1 MSSAYQHQSPLLPSS
16 RDIRNLVWST
26 LALRFLTILIAFLS
40 SYLPLFDASP
50 SLVSPDPDSPLLS
63 RFASIAM
70 RWDAFHYLTIA
81 RHGYR
86 YEHQYAFMPGLP
98 ILLRILSHFG
108 TWLSPSLLIATVIP
122 HFVLSTLFSLDT
134 TRLLYL
140 LSLHQ
145 SGSRHLALLSSYLS
159 LLPSSPSILHLL
171 APYTEPWFTWASY
184 KGKNP
189 LSHTSLFHFRQPIVF
204 FYAYRHALLCPASM
218 AQSSLPLLVCRL
230 LPI

>member
-1 MSSAYQHQSPLLPSS
+1 MLSPAYQQQSPPLPSS

-40 SYLPLFDASP
+40 SYLSLFDASP
-50 SLVSPDPDSPLLS
+50 SLVSSDPDSPLLS

-81 RHGYR
+81 HRGYR

-108 TWLSPSLLIATVIP
+108 LWLSPELLVSTIIP
-122 HFVLSTLFSLDT
+122 HFILSTLFSLDT

-140 LSLHQ
+140 LSLHHT
-145 SGSRHLALLSSYLS
+145 GSRHIALLSAYLS
-159 LLPSSPSILHLL
+159 LLPSSPSVLHLV

-184 KGKNP
+184 KGKNA
-189 LSHTSLFHFRQPIVF
+189 LFHILF
-204 FYAYRHALLCPASM
+204 
-218 AQSSLPLLVCRL
+218 
-230 LPI
+230 